1 VLTPQSKPG
10 TGGMRAPVALAELT
24 LSESI
29 SHSPLVVGL
38 LRTKLL
44 KSSLKSQKICM
55 WCTFK
60 RNTLKMYISCSN
72 TGEILFTYSGQR
84 SNLFFN
90 VDHDLKNRHL
100 WRFKI
105 VKFSQSSL
113 ICAVAFTGKV
123 LIDPSFA

>member
-1 VLTPQSKPG
+1 MLTPQSKPG

-24 LSESI
+24 LSESL

-44 KSSLKSQKICM
+44 KSSLKSQKIRM
-55 WCTFK
+55 
-60 RNTLKMYISCSN
+60 KMKMFISCSN

-105 VKFSQSSL
+105 VKFS
-113 ICAVAFTGKV
+113 
-123 LIDPSFA
+123 